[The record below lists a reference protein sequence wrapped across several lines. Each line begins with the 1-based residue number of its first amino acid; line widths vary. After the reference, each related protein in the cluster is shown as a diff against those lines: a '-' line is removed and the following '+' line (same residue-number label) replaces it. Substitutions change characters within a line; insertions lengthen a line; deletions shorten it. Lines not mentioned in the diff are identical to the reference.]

1 MGKGLQD
8 HQVQPQ
14 PDLLSPNIKPRP
26 LVPHPRLLQGV
37 ESSRDGDSTTSLGSP
52 VQLDQHL
59 HEEII
64 FLGLQDFY
72 FLAFPA
78 KIEFA
83 FPASYILSFD

>member
-1 MGKGLQD
+1 MRKGLQD

-26 LVPHPRLLQGV
+26 LVPHPRLLKGV

-52 VQLDQHL
+52 VQLDHHL

-64 FLGLQDFY
+64 FFRASE
-72 FLAFPA
+72 FL
-78 KIEFA
+78 FA
-83 FPASYILSFD
+83 GVSCKN